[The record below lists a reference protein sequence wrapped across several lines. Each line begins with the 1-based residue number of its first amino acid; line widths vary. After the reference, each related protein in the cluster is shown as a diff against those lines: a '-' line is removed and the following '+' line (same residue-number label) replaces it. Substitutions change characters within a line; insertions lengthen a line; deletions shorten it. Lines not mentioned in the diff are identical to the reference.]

1 MTNILISD
9 TKSGHKTA
17 TINGIKLHSAYDPIK
32 ECERSISELSIGKA
46 NLLIVSGIA
55 LGYHI
60 LEISKRFPNTS
71 ILAIDYSSEIINYA
85 QEFNRLSS
93 LGITC
98 VSNKEDA
105 INFIELLDLEKFTGL
120 AHYIHRPSHGLNPE
134 FYDSI
139 VSDCSKLISSRISDL
154 LTRFEFEEKWVE
166 NIFLN
171 VPKLSKGFAISN
183 LFNKFKS
190 MPGIIVS
197 AGPSLKKN
205 IKLLKNINDK
215 ALILAVDTAFPVL
228 RKHNIVP
235 HLVMTL
241 DAQKFSI
248 KHFLGQYNTNTALI
262 ADLVSCPSI
271 IRDFKG
277 TIFFS
282 TTSKIAYTDM
292 GECLRE
298 TTPAVDWLEKFI
310 LPVGDIQSGGS
321 VATNAFDVLLNLGCN
336 PIILVGQDL
345 AYTGREMHSTGTYH
359 NDGWIPTCSRFLN
372 LDTINQ
378 NIIRKR
384 KISRVPAYGNER
396 NERNETAITDFI
408 LTLYRT
414 WFENSSKI
422 VPVKVINATE
432 GGAKIENTI
441 EMSLQDVIDSMSQKK
456 SPVEII
462 NNIKTNHINNK
473 NISTGIKNALS
484 TAEELEK
491 IVNAK
496 SDINLY
502 EQTYNILE
510 QFETESL
517 YRPLLRKANLYIA
530 RKSFNESDTNN
541 IMKAELPRIINKI
554 KPILEKCLS
563 ALK

>member
-1 MTNILISD
+1 
-9 TKSGHKTA
+9 
-17 TINGIKLHSAYDPIK
+17 
-32 ECERSISELSIGKA
+32 
-46 NLLIVSGIA
+46 
-55 LGYHI
+55 
-60 LEISKRFPNTS
+60 
-71 ILAIDYSSEIINYA
+71 
-85 QEFNRLSS
+85 
-93 LGITC
+93 
-98 VSNKEDA
+98 
-105 INFIELLDLEKFTGL
+105 LLDLEKFTGL
-120 AHYIHRPSHGLNPE
+120 AHYAHRPSYNINPE

-139 VSDCSKLISSRISDL
+139 ISDCTKLISSRISDL

-171 VPKLSKGFAISN
+171 VPKLSKGFAISG

-205 IKLLKNINDK
+205 IKLLKDINEK

-228 RKHNIVP
+228 RKYDIVP

-241 DAQKFSI
+241 DAQKFSL
-248 KHFLGQYNTNTALI
+248 KHFFGQYNTNTALI

-277 TIFFS
+277 AVFFS
-282 TTSKIAYTDM
+282 TTSKIVYSDM

-298 TTPAVDWLEKFI
+298 TTPSVDWLEKFI
-310 LPVGDIQSGGS
+310 TNVGDIQSGGS

-384 KISRVPAYGNER
+384 KISRTPAYGNEG
-396 NERNETAITDFI
+396 TVITDFI
-408 LTLYRT
+408 LSLYRS

-422 VPVKVINATE
+422 APVKVINASE

-441 EMSLQDVIDSMSQKK
+441 EMSLKDVIGSMPQKQ
-456 SPVEII
+456 SPTEII
-462 NNIKTNHINNK
+462 NNIKADYIDNSE
-473 NISTGIKNALS
+473 ISVGIKNALL

-491 IVNAK
+491 IVNAE

-502 EQTYNILE
+502 EQTYNILKK
-510 QFETESL
+510 FETE
-517 YRPLLRKANLYIA
+517 N
-530 RKSFNESDTNN
+530 
-541 IMKAELPRIINKI
+541 
-554 KPILEKCLS
+554 
-563 ALK
+563 